1 MVLTRSLIQKALV
14 FGTMAALVPTMPLL
28 PLASQNAQ
36 AQSSQRSAVQLLA
49 KRPLNAGNTSSS
61 GAVRGECPAGIK
73 NLKALNPEKDPGHT
87 TQGHPTF
94 LFYVPF
100 GQNAPQSE
108 TSDVKVTSAQFELQ
122 DDTGNLVLTQPM
134 ELRLPDQAGIVK
146 FTLPSTE
153 KPLEVGKDYYWRLSF
168 ICDPDQPSANPSV
181 NGWLTRIPA
190 SAQLDS
196 RLKAMPP
203 QQQYLAYKENNLWF
217 EYVTGLASNRTKD
230 SSAWS
235 ELVKMFDLQEFATAP
250 VSELRPESGSN

>member
-28 PLASQNAQ
+28 PIASQKAQ
-36 AQSSQRSAVQLLA
+36 AQSSQRAVQQLA

-73 NLKALNPEKDPGHT
+73 NLKALNPEKDPGNT
-87 TQGHPTF
+87 TQGYPTF
-94 LFYVPF
+94 WFYLPF

-108 TSDVKVTSAQFELQ
+108 TSDIKVTSVQFELQ
-122 DDTGNLVLTQPM
+122 DDTGNPVLTQPM

-153 KPLEVGKDYYWRLSF
+153 KALEVGKDYYWRLSI
-168 ICDPDQPSANPSV
+168 ICAPDQPSANPSV

-190 SAQLDS
+190 NPQMDS
-196 RLKAMPP
+196 RLKVTPP
-203 QQQYLAYKENNLWF
+203 QQQYLVYKENNLWF
-217 EYVTGLASNRTKD
+217 EYVTGLANNRTKAPN
-230 SSAWS
+230 AWS
-235 ELVKMFDLQEFATAP
+235 ELVKLFDLQEFATAP

>member
-1 MVLTRSLIQKALV
+1 MVVTRLLIQKALV

-28 PLASQNAQ
+28 PLASQKAQ
-36 AQSSQRSAVQLLA
+36 AQSSQRSTVQLLA

-61 GAVRGECPAGIK
+61 GAVRGECPAGTK
-73 NLKALNPEKDPGHT
+73 NLKALNPEKDPGNT
-87 TQGHPTF
+87 TQAYPTF
-94 LFYVPF
+94 WFYVPF

-108 TSDVKVTSAQFELQ
+108 TSDVKVTSVQFELQ
-122 DDTGNLVLTQPM
+122 DDTGDPVLTQP
-134 ELRLPDQAGIVK
+134 LQLALPDQAGIVK

-153 KPLEVGKDYYWRLSF
+153 KALQVGKDYYWRLSI

-181 NGWLTRIPA
+181 TGWLTRIPA

-196 RLKAMPP
+196 RLKATPP

-217 EYVTGLASNRTKD
+217 EYVTGLASKRTNNP
-230 SSAWS
+230 SAWS
-235 ELVKMFDLQEFATAP
+235 ELVKLFDLQEFATAP

>member
-28 PLASQNAQ
+28 PLLSQKAQ
-36 AQSSQRSAVQLLA
+36 AQSNQRSVQLLA

-61 GAVRGECPAGIK
+61 GAVRGECPAGTK
-73 NLKALNPEKDPGHT
+73 NLKALNPEKDPGNT
-87 TQGHPTF
+87 TQGYPTF
-94 LFYVPF
+94 WFYVPF

-108 TSDVKVTSAQFELQ
+108 TSDVKVTSVQFELQ
-122 DDTGNLVLTQPM
+122 DDTGNPVLTEPLQ
-134 ELRLPDQAGIVK
+134 LALPDEAGIVK

-153 KPLEVGKDYYWRLSF
+153 KALEVGKDYYWRLSI

-181 NGWLTRIPA
+181 AGWLTRIPA

-196 RLKAMPP
+196 RLKATPP

-217 EYVTGLASNRTKD
+217 EYVTGLASNRTNNP
-230 SSAWS
+230 SAWS
-235 ELVKMFDLQEFATAP
+235 ELVKLFDLQEFATTP